1 MHSFLLPDQP
11 LYRDIDAKVI
21 KYDYDPARAQQMIQQ
36 LGYTKG
42 ADGFFSDPAGQKLNV
57 ELRTTNRV
65 GVQLSGLSTISDSW
79 QQAGIGVDQV
89 VIPVQRQT
97 DAQYRA
103 TFPSFEMLGPFPN
116 DLQLVPS
123 LVSSSVRL
131 PENNFVSLNNYPR
144 YQNRD
149 LDALVERYLVTIP
162 MPERLTALGRI
173 VDHVAENVAWMPIM
187 SLSAPV
193 HLEQAGPGRNR
204 AWRDRPEPVHT
215 CDL

>member
-1 MHSFLLPDQP
+1 
-11 LYRDIDAKVI
+11 
-21 KYDYDPARAQQMIQQ
+21 MIQQ

-42 ADGFFSDPAGQKLNV
+42 TDGMFVDPGGQKLSV

-65 GVQLSGLSTISDSW
+65 GVQLSGQSTIVDYW
-79 QQAGIGVDQV
+79 QQVGVSVDQV
-89 VIPVQRQT
+89 VIPLQRQT

-116 DLQLVPS
+116 DLQLIPS

-149 LDALVERYLVTIP
+149 LDELVERYLVTIP
-162 MPERLTALGRI
+162 MPGATDRAWACGRPHRGERGVLYPLAPDERRTQRHDRHPRHVLRDV
-173 VDHVAENVAWMPIM
+173 VDHTPKRGQ
-187 SLSAPV
+187 SLRASGWSRGSAQP
-193 HLEQAGPGRNR
+193 AR
-204 AWRDRPEPVHT
+204 RDRGSGSADS
-215 CDL
+215 C